1 VRKEEKK
8 EGGGSLLS
16 KLRGV
21 EGESERERARVRG
34 RESKSERARE
44 RGRGVGG
51 GDEREPI
58 HAKHSPQIIVERRE
72 LCTRKHTHTHAC
84 AHTHKQREREREKE
98 TEKFY
103 SGYGVGYRMDYGLV
117 GVENLRS
124 RALIVSLSGAFPP
137 PILHTHAALL
147 HYQQFT
153 PAPPVPVPP

>member
-1 VRKEEKK
+1 MRKWT
-8 EGGGSLLS
+8 
-16 KLRGV
+16 R
-21 EGESERERARVRG
+21 SELNENGA
-34 RESKSERARE
+34 
-44 RGRGVGG
+44 
-51 GDEREPI
+51 DDI
-58 HAKHSPQIIVERRE
+58 
-72 LCTRKHTHTHAC
+72 
-84 AHTHKQREREREKE
+84 KE